1 MDCSTRGPR
10 TGHTADTC
18 LRWSTLVFD
27 SVSFSAVNSALDG
40 LALRQRVIANN
51 VANINTPDFH
61 AGRVDF
67 ESSLAAA
74 VQDGSGAV
82 AATEASSLEPTNTNG
97 NNVNL
102 DSETLL
108 NVDTNLRYQLATQAA
123 DFEFSSLRIALGT
136 N

>member
-1 MDCSTRGPR
+1 
-10 TGHTADTC
+10 
-18 LRWSTLVFD
+18 VFD

-67 ESSLAAA
+67 EASLASA
-74 VQDGSGAV
+74 VKDGSGTV
-82 AATEASSLEPTNTNG
+82 TATEGSSLEPTNTNG

-108 NVDTNLRYQLATQAA
+108 NIDTNLRYQLATQAA
-123 DFEFSSLRIALGT
+123 DFEFSSLRIALGS